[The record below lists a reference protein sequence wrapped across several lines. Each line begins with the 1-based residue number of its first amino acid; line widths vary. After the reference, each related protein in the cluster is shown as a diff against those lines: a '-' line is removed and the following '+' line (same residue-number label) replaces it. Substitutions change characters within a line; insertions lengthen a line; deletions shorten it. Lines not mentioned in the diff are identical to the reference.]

1 MYNESRGCE
10 NMEKYAILV
19 DSGCQIPIGSLE
31 TEGIYVVPLTI
42 TIGEKAYLDQ
52 IEISSEEV
60 FKRMEKENILAKTSQ
75 PSTGVIQEAV
85 QRIKEAG
92 YSHIIALPIATG
104 LSSTLDGMKLACDMM
119 DMPVTLIDTK
129 ATASNQRY
137 LAMVASQLIKE
148 GKTLEEMIAILESL
162 IEDSATI
169 IMAPNLEHLKK
180 GGRITP
186 AVALLGSML
195 KIVPVMKLNYA
206 LGGKIDTLD
215 KVRTVKKANIRI
227 INHMVEECHV
237 NNTDYMIAIEHVLV
251 DELAQE
257 MKQTLLDKIGPCKDI
272 LVRELPAVV
281 GAHMGI
287 GGVGYQFIRK
297 YQG

>member
-237 NNTDYMIAIEHVLV
+237 NNKDYMIAIEHVLV